1 MTGSYR
7 VLGSALLAAFMLA
20 GRGAVGVAQTQEKSP
35 EKPPMSVDG
44 IRDTTEAFAGKRVR
58 FTGTVDKVVG
68 SRVLIF
74 KDQDPTGKEHLLGI
88 TRRPIRQLLGEGGA
102 ELKGG
107 EEVLVTGV
115 VRTRELPAIES
126 ELGVELDA
134 GTEKRFRE
142 KPVVVISE
150 MVRTGE

>member
-7 VLGSALLAAFMLA
+7 VPGTVMIAALLLA
-20 GRGAVGVAQTQEKSP
+20 GGGGVAAAQQEKSP

-58 FTGTVDKVVG
+58 FTGTVDRVLG
-68 SRVLIF
+68 TRVLIF
-74 KDQDPTGKEHLLGI
+74 KDKDPMGKEHLLGI
-88 TRRPIRQLLGEGGA
+88 TRRSIRLLLGEGGT

-115 VRTRELPAIES
+115 VRTGELPAIES

>member
-7 VLGSALLAAFMLA
+7 VPGTVMIAALLLA
-20 GRGAVGVAQTQEKSP
+20 GGGGVAAAQQEKSP

-58 FTGTVDKVVG
+58 FTGTVDRVLG
-68 SRVLIF
+68 TRVLIF
-74 KDQDPTGKEHLLGI
+74 KDKDPMGKEHLLGI
-88 TRRPIRQLLGEGGA
+88 TRRSIRQLLGEGGA

-107 EEVLVTGV
+107 DEVLVTGV

>member
-1 MTGSYR
+1 MTRSYR
-7 VLGSALLAAFMLA
+7 VPGTMVIAALLLA
-20 GRGAVGVAQTQEKSP
+20 GGGGVAAAQQEKSP

-58 FTGTVDKVVG
+58 FTGTVDRVLG
-68 SRVLIF
+68 TRVLIF
-74 KDQDPTGKEHLLGI
+74 KDKDPMGKEHLLGI
-88 TRRPIRQLLGEGGA
+88 TRRSIRQLLGEGGA

-107 EEVLVTGV
+107 DEVLVTGV